1 MTPKFKRWL
10 LVAFALVV
18 VVLLYLIHEVLLPF
32 IFSGVFIY
40 LLAPAVD
47 YLSAKRW
54 GKVKMSRGFAVVLV
68 IIGFVSCL
76 SLLALL
82 VLPPVYEEVLKI
94 ANDIPR
100 QIEQFRS
107 VTLPSWTEKLEA
119 FSTRYKLDINVEAFV
134 EQTLE
139 DLYQSARV
147 QVEAL
152 PENMRKLVEVIFSAL
167 SSFLVI
173 FIVTIFVL
181 LDLPRLKAG
190 ALQMVPVHY
199 RDSVIS
205 LMQAIDRDLSGTIRG
220 QLLICLVNGTFT
232 TVGLLLLK
240 VKFAITIG
248 FIAGIF
254 SLIPVFGAVISTIP
268 AVLIALTQS
277 VWTAL
282 AVIGVIIII
291 HLIEA
296 NILNPKILGHT
307 VELHPAVIVFA
318 IIVGEH
324 FFGAVGLLF
333 GVPVAAII
341 RSILRFMYLEYFL
354 EESALPVMDETAQ
367 VNEVKVIA
375 TEETQ

>member
-10 LVAFALVV
+10 LVGFGLVALI
-18 VVLLYLIHEVLLPF
+18 LLFLVHEVLFPF
-32 IFSGVFIY
+32 VLSGVFVY

-47 YLSAKRW
+47 YLSSKSIGRFTL
-54 GKVKMSRGFAVVLV
+54 SRGLAVVLV
-68 IIGFVSCL
+68 FVGFL
-76 SLLALL
+76 LGISLLVLI
-82 VLPPVYEEVLKI
+82 VLPPVYQEVLKI
-94 ANDIPR
+94 AHDIPG
-100 QIEQFRS
+100 QIEQFRL
-107 VTLPSWTEKLEA
+107 VTLPNLTERLEA
-119 FSTRYKLDINVEAFV
+119 LSTRYHLDINVEAFI

-139 DLYQSARV
+139 QLYNTARL

-152 PENMRKLVEVIFSAL
+152 PENMRKLVEVLFSAL

-173 FIVTIFVL
+173 FIVTLFVL
-181 LDLPRLKAG
+181 IDLPRIKAG
-190 ALQMVPVHY
+190 ILQMIPLHY
-199 RDSVIS
+199 RPSVIS
-205 LMQAIDRDLSGTIRG
+205 LMKAIDRDLSGTIRG
-220 QLLICLVNGTFT
+220 QLLICVINGTFT
-232 TVGLLLLK
+232 TLGLLLLN

-248 FIAGIF
+248 FIAGVF

-282 AVIGVIIII
+282 AVVGVIIII

-296 NILNPKILGHT
+296 NMLNPKILGHT
-307 VELHPAVIVFA
+307 VELHPAIIIFA

-333 GVPVAAII
+333 GVPVAAIV

-354 EESALPVMDETAQ
+354 EVPEGPLIQEDT
-367 VNEVKVIA
+367 
-375 TEETQ
+375 TEEVHP